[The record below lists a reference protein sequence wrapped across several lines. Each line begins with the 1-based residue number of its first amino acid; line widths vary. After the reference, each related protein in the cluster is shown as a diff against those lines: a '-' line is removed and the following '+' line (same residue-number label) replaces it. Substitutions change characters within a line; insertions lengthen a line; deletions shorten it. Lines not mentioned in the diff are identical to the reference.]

1 MDEDLHRCLAQVQ
14 RLRDA
19 NEMIGGFVDM
29 YTQALRAAGGGR
41 NDMESVIRAK
51 GEKVFAEA
59 ADIARQ
65 AAEHIAQELGPL
77 DHQADQAS

>member
-1 MDEDLHRCLAQVQ
+1 
-14 RLRDA
+14 
-19 NEMIGGFVDM
+19 
-29 YTQALRAAGGGR
+29 
-41 NDMESVIRAK
+41 MESVIRAK